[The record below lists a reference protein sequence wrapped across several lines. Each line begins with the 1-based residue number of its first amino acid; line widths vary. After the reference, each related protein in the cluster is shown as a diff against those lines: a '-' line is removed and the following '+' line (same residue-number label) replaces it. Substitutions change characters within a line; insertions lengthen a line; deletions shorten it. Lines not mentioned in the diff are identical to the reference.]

1 MSYEKVRRGWR
12 RVGGGPESLLWVR
25 IMRTLEEVVVA
36 FREVAAGPLPR
47 RVKMTRL
54 VALKAEIND
63 LCFQGM
69 QEAGVIDTGHQAL
82 EALLLE
88 LYNHAAQK

>member
-1 MSYEKVRRGWR
+1 V
-12 RVGGGPESLLWVR
+12 WVR
-25 IMRTLEEVVVA
+25 IMRTLEEAVVA

-47 RVKMTRL
+47 RIKMPRL

-63 LCFQGM
+63 LCFQGL

-82 EALLLE
+82 EALLLD
-88 LYNHAAQK
+88 LYRHAQK

>member
-1 MSYEKVRRGWR
+1 
-12 RVGGGPESLLWVR
+12 
-25 IMRTLEEVVVA
+25 MRTLEEA
-36 FREVAAGPLPR
+36 AYEFREVAAGHLPR

-63 LCFQGM
+63 LCFQGL

-82 EALLLE
+82 EALLLG
-88 LYNHAAQK
+88 LYKQAQK

>member
-1 MSYEKVRRGWR
+1 
-12 RVGGGPESLLWVR
+12 
-25 IMRTLEEVVVA
+25 MRKLDEVVVA

-47 RVKMTRL
+47 RIKMPRL

-63 LCFQGM
+63 LCFQGL

-82 EALLLE
+82 DALLLD
-88 LYNHAAQK
+88 LYRHAQK

>member
-1 MSYEKVRRGWR
+1 
-12 RVGGGPESLLWVR
+12 
-25 IMRTLEEVVVA
+25 MRKLDEVVVA

-47 RVKMTRL
+47 RIKMPRL

-63 LCFQGM
+63 LCFQGL

-82 EALLLE
+82 EALLLD
-88 LYNHAAQK
+88 LYRHAQK